1 MPETKDLRL
10 LSKFHSSERGIF
22 EHPTAEMKNTPIKAL
37 IADDEALARKFL
49 RRMLKD
55 DHDVEIVGECSNGR
69 EAVEMIRKQNPD
81 LVFLDVQ
88 MPEMDGFAVLEAIG
102 TEQLPEII
110 FATAYEQYAVRA
122 FELHAL
128 DYLLKPFDQARFK
141 DAIKHAKERFRSERR
156 NEGRMQISALLESI
170 KNKPQYLN
178 RLMIKAAGRITF
190 LSIDEINWIE
200 ADDKYVHLHTD
211 KITPMVRQTLSAM
224 ETQLDPKKFKRVH
237 RSAIVNVGRIKELQP
252 LFSGEHS
259 ILLEDGTKLTLS
271 RNYKDKLFEFLGK
284 PL

>member
-1 MPETKDLRL
+1 
-10 LSKFHSSERGIF
+10 
-22 EHPTAEMKNTPIKAL
+22 MKNAPIRAL

-69 EAVEMIRKQNPD
+69 EAVVMIRKQNPD

-102 TEQLPEII
+102 TERLPEII
-110 FATAYEQYAVRA
+110 FATAYEQYAIRA

-156 NEGRMQISALLESI
+156 NEGRMQLSALLDSI

-200 ADDKYVHLHTD
+200 ADDKYVHLHTG

-224 ETQLDPKKFKRVH
+224 ETQLDPKKFRRVH